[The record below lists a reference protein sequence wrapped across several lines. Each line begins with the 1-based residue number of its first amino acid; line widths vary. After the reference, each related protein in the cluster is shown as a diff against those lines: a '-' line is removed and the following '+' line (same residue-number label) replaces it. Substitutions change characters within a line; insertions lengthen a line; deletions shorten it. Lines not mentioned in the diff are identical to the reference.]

1 MATLVLTAVGTALG
15 GPIGGALGGL
25 VGQSIDQQLF
35 GPGLRKG
42 PRLGDLSVQT
52 SSYGSPIPR
61 LYGTMRVAGTVVWAT
76 DLKEEETVVGG
87 GKGQAEAIAYRYS
100 ASFAVALSSRP
111 VISVKRIWADG
122 KLIRGAAGDFK
133 VRTEF
138 RLLTGSEDQ
147 PVDPLIAS
155 IETIALTGAF
165 RGLAVAVFEDL
176 DLGEFG
182 NRIPVLTFE
191 VEADAGDVPLSTLMA
206 DASGGAIEASDAEL
220 VGGYAA
226 HGRSIADSLA
236 PLVELYGIELRE
248 EEGRLR
254 SPDRTAIDAIAEEEL
269 GCSAEARQEA
279 RLERGR
285 APDAAMPSSLAMTYH
300 DPARDYQTGQ
310 MRASSGR
317 TGTRDERIELPA
329 VLTAGAAKQL
339 VEDALARRLATG
351 EQVKLILPPSRLAM
365 QVGDR
370 LRLPGSAAIW
380 TVRRA
385 AVDAMTVMIEAS
397 PAIVGAGPLAAD
409 PGRPVTGPDVAI
421 GRSVPLLIEP
431 PALGDDIGDAARIYL
446 AVSGEGAWKPVT
458 VELFVG
464 AEPLTTVAATR
475 RAAIGRAETMLGD
488 GSSMLI
494 DDRSGLVVRMIDP
507 AQQLRNA
514 DDGALAMGANLAM
527 VGSELI
533 QFGRADALAP
543 GLYRLAHLLRG
554 RRGTE
559 WAIGGHVGEEAFCLI
574 QAATLRPIEVPR
586 VAIGQALAAVAH
598 GIADQPPLP
607 RAEHFLSG
615 EVLRPP
621 SPCHLMGVRSGGG
634 LALQWIRRSHRGWI
648 WSDAADVPA
657 DDFAERYRVTISG
670 PGGQY
675 VAETIERAIQITAA
689 ELPAAAGQ
697 QVTIAVVML
706 APFAASHPIATTL
719 VI

>member
-15 GPIGGALGGL
+15 GPIGGALGSL

-42 PRLGDLSVQT
+42 PRLGDLSIQT
-52 SSYGSPIPR
+52 SSYGSPVPR

-76 DLKEEETVVGG
+76 DLKEEETVEGG
-87 GKGQAEAIAYRYS
+87 GKGSAEFIAYRYS

-133 VRTEF
+133 VRTGF

-165 RGLAVAVFEDL
+165 RGLALAVFEDL

-191 VEADAGDVPLSTLMA
+191 VEADVGDVALSALMA
-206 DASGGAIEASDAEL
+206 DASGGAIDASDANL
-220 VGGYAA
+220 VAGYAA

-236 PLVELYGIELRE
+236 PLVELYGTELRE
-248 EEGRLR
+248 EAGRLR
-254 SPDRTAIDAIAEEEL
+254 SPDRTAIDDIGEDAL

-279 RLERGR
+279 RIERSR
-285 APDAAMPSSLAMTYH
+285 ASDAAMPANLAMTYH

-317 TGTRDERIELPA
+317 GGAREERIELPA
-329 VLTAGAAKQL
+329 VLTAAAAKQL

-351 EQVKLILPPSRLAM
+351 DQVKLALPPSRLAM

-370 LRLPGSAAIW
+370 LRLPGSATIW

-385 AVDAMTVMIEAS
+385 TIEAMTAMIDAT
-397 PAIVGAGPLAAD
+397 PAIVGSGALAAD
-409 PGRPVTGPDVAI
+409 PGRPVSEPDVAI

-431 PALGDDIGDAARIYL
+431 PALGDDIGDAVRAYL
-446 AVSGEGAWKPVT
+446 AVSNDAAWKPVT
-458 VELFVG
+458 VETFVG
-464 AEPLTTVAATR
+464 VQPLAVVAATR
-475 RAAIGRAETMLGD
+475 KAVIGRAETLLGQ
-488 GSSMLI
+488 GPSLLI
-494 DDRSGLVVRMIDP
+494 DDRSELIVRLVDP
-507 AQQLRNA
+507 AQQLGNA
-514 DDGALAMGANLAM
+514 DDDALAIGANLAM
-527 VGSELI
+527 IGNELI
-533 QFGRADALAP
+533 QFGRAGEIAP

-559 WAIGGHVGEEAFCLI
+559 WAIGGHATDEPFCKIEA
-574 QAATLRPIEVPR
+574 ASLRPIEVPR
-586 VAIGQALAAVAH
+586 GTIGSTLAAVTH
-598 GIADQPPLP
+598 GIADQLPLP
-607 RAEHFLSG
+607 RAERILSG
-615 EVLRPP
+615 EALRPP
-621 SPCHLMGVRSGGG
+621 SPCHLKAVRSAAG
-634 LALQWIRRSHRGWI
+634 LQLLWTRRSHRGWSWI
-648 WSDAADVPA
+648 DSIDVP
-657 DDFAERYRVTISG
+657 DDGFAERYRVTVTG
-670 PGGQY
+670 PGGQF
-675 VAETIERAIQITAA
+675 VAEATERSLSVANA
-689 ELPAAAGQ
+689 ELPAIAGE
-697 QVTIAVVML
+697 QVAIAVEML
-706 APFAASHPIATTL
+706 APFAASRAATATL
-719 VI
+719 TL